1 MYRRATREVSHLIA
15 NKQTGNK
22 KACSMETPHTAAVQ
36 SCAYG
41 AVDGLILFSH
51 ELRYCFDFR

>member
-1 MYRRATREVSHLIA
+1 
-15 NKQTGNK
+15 
-22 KACSMETPHTAAVQ
+22 METPHTAAVQ